1 MISLDENDIRLLHI
15 LSKNGRISGKD
26 IANILDI
33 SPSTVARKI
42 KRLEEG
48 GIIKGYATIVD
59 NGRMGNL
66 SRAALTIKLTGGVE
80 INHILDELVQNE
92 DICNVYETMGNYDI
106 LLTCCSK
113 NEARIYEL
121 IKQIRSMEGV
131 LFVDFSSVVS
141 RRKILRKAI

>member
-92 DICNVYETMGNYDI
+92 DICNIYETMGNYDI